1 MSPQVASE
9 INDNILESKEELDQ
23 QEHFDNL
30 SDVNPENEEEEE
42 EKENERLESEKNLG
56 LGIN

>member
-23 QEHFDNL
+23 QEHFENL
-30 SDVNPENEEEEE
+30 SDVNPENEEE